1 MSEHGG
7 NNPPSGNS
15 QNVTL
20 SQDGRPGLRRPMPD
34 TQQRLLN
41 GNPGSGNQQV
51 ISSKKP
57 AVQLSVNA
65 PEFVPKL
72 SMPPP
77 PLTVPQAQAG
87 QGDGLNKPN
96 LSVTAAEFVP
106 RGQPAYT
113 HVQNN
118 LFEDFQRLVSI
129 TPSHVSAPVS
139 KPTSDKVIN
148 DFKSML
154 FNMTIQPGN
163 IEEYLSSIV
172 NIMKNVTD
180 ETVVREVIEILFE
193 QCVTEPNF
201 RYTGARVCKHM
212 TKELKHVRAFV
223 NFRGQFLTRCKEDY
237 LKKDDWALSADTIPR
252 LCGFTMFIGEL
263 FLNLEAE
270 NPDGTTQ
277 KIGILRFVLRDLLL
291 ALLSN
296 PNDTTVKSVTQL
308 LKLTGS
314 TIEDTAHL
322 NDKPEE
328 RDYSKVFQQLQQVHM
343 SPDLNQT
350 SHLLIESVLNLKENN
365 WGRESTSSTSS
376 QPDNHSQ
383 SYSQDFST
391 NEPVFY
397 NQQGQTISREEA
409 GYYDEYTDYML
420 EQEAEAYAY
429 MQGGDSGYQSNYGN
443 NISSYNPS
451 QTHNHNGNSYHQQ
464 NPSDYQTWSSN
475 PDDVSYDDYNYSN
488 MVNYDENYMDDEME
502 AAYEEFLSSQN
513 QGHR

>member
-1 MSEHGG
+1 MSEHGSK
-7 NNPPSGNS
+7 NPPSGNS
-15 QNVTL
+15 ENVNI
-20 SQDGRPGLRRPMPD
+20 SQDGRPALRRPMPD

-41 GNPGSGNQQV
+41 GSPGTGNQQV
-51 ISSKKP
+51 SPKKP
-57 AVQLSVNA
+57 AKQLSVNA
-65 PEFVPKL
+65 PEFVPKFTI
-72 SMPPP
+72 PPP
-77 PLTVPQAQAG
+77 PLTVPKPQAG
-87 QGDGLNKPN
+87 QGDGLMKPN

-129 TPSHVSAPVS
+129 TPSHVSAPAS
-139 KPTSDKVIN
+139 KPTSDKVIS
-148 DFKSML
+148 DFKTML

-172 NIMKNVTD
+172 NIMKNVAD

-201 RYTGARVCKHM
+201 RYTGARVCRHM
-212 TKELKHVRAFV
+212 TKELKHVRAFA
-223 NFRGQFLTRCKEDY
+223 NFRTQFLTRCKEDY

-263 FLNLEAE
+263 FLNLEVD
-270 NPDGTTQ
+270 NPDGTSQ
-277 KIGILRFVLRDLLL
+277 KVGVLRFVLRDLLL

-322 NDKPEE
+322 NANPEE
-328 RDYSKVFQQLQQVHM
+328 RDYSKVFQQLQQLNM
-343 SPDLNQT
+343 SQDLNQT
-350 SHLLIESVLNLKENN
+350 SHLLIKSVLNLKENN

-376 QPDNHSQ
+376 QPDSHSQ
-383 SYSQDFST
+383 SYSQGFST

-397 NQQGQTISREEA
+397 NQQGQTITREEA
-409 GYYDEYTDYML
+409 GYYDDYTDYML

-429 MQGGDSGYQSNYGN
+429 MQAGDTGYQSNYGN
-443 NISSYNPS
+443 NISSYNRTQS
-451 QTHNHNGNSYHQQ
+451 LNHNGNGYHQQ
-464 NPSDYQTWSSN
+464 NPSDYQAWSSN
-475 PDDVSYDDYNYSN
+475 PDDVAYEEDYNYSN

-502 AAYEEFLSSQN
+502 AAYEEFLRSQN

>member
-1 MSEHGG
+1 MSEHGSQ
-7 NNPPSGNS
+7 NLPSGNS
-15 QNVTL
+15 QNVTV
-20 SQDGRPGLRRPMPD
+20 SQDGRPSLRRPMPD

-41 GNPGSGNQQV
+41 GNPGTGNQQA
-51 ISSKKP
+51 SPKKP

-65 PEFVPKL
+65 PEFVPKFTN
-72 SMPPP
+72 PPP
-77 PLTVPQAQAG
+77 PLKVPQ
-87 QGDGLNKPN
+87 P
-96 LSVTAAEFVP
+96 
-106 RGQPAYT
+106 
-113 HVQNN
+113 QNN

-129 TPSHVSAPVS
+129 TPSHVSAPAS

-148 DFKSML
+148 DFKTML

-163 IEEYLSSIV
+163 IEEYLSSII

-180 ETVVREVIEILFE
+180 ETIVREVIEILFE

-201 RYTGARVCKHM
+201 RYTGARVCRHM
-212 TKELKHVRAFV
+212 NKELKNVKAFV
-223 NFRGQFLTRCKEDY
+223 NFRTQFLTRCKEDY
-237 LKKDDWALSADTIPR
+237 LKKDDWAMSADTIPR

-263 FLNLEAE
+263 FLNLEVE
-270 NPDGTTQ
+270 NADGTSQ

-291 ALLSN
+291 ALLSH

-308 LKLTGS
+308 LKLSGS

-322 NDKPEE
+322 NDNPEE
-328 RDYSKVFQQLQQVHM
+328 RDYSKVFQQLQQLNM

-350 SHLLIESVLNLKENN
+350 SHLLIKSVLNLKENN

-376 QPDNHSQ
+376 QSDSQSQ
-383 SYSQDFST
+383 SYSQGFST

-429 MQGGDSGYQSNYGN
+429 MQAGDTGYQSNYGN
-443 NISSYNPS
+443 SRSSYNNT
-451 QTHNHNGNSYHQQ
+451 QNINGNGYHQQ
-464 NPSDYQTWSSN
+464 NPSDYQAWSSN
-475 PDDVSYDDYNYSN
+475 PDDLAYDEDYNYSN
-488 MVNYDENYMDDEME
+488 MGNYDENYMDDEME
-502 AAYEEFLSSQN
+502 AAYEEFLRSQT
-513 QGHR
+513 HR